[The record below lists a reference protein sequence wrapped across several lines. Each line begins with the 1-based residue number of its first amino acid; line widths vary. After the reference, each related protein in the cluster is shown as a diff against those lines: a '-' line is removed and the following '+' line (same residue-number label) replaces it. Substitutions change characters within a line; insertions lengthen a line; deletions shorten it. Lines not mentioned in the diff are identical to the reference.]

1 MLKLNW
7 KNMKIGTEPRTLL
20 DLPIEEQKRHAD
32 SEGLTLEKWQEEE
45 RKISREFAA
54 HEAKMTGY
62 MDEETSKRFLKKM
75 MSATQDVD

>member
-1 MLKLNW
+1 
-7 KNMKIGTEPRTLL
+7 MKIGTERRTIL
-20 DLPIEEQKRHAD
+20 DLPIEEQRKHAAD
-32 SEGLTLEKWQEEE
+32 EGMELEAWQEAQREMFRKFEE
-45 RKISREFAA
+45 